1 MNELMKDIAEE
12 MSETKDVLSF
22 RLHFYKIIIFSNHN
36 IYVFLELE
44 SVIQQFE
51 FLEEELNIVDNDHSE
66 AMNKSST
73 SEEFCEKMSS
83 SEPSRLFS
91 EEILQKLET
100 LQNSVQEVNEMFD
113 EPCSSSSSSNSGIYF
128 AQIVYVQW
136 WSWLRIHHLSPACAS
151 IIAIARPYQGLFV
164 PGVVTLIRLCYSSML
179 PLRPQTQSPPLPHR
193 CQCQINHS
201 PDGTFNNHN
210 LEMLG

>member
-22 RLHFYKIIIFSNHN
+22 RLHFYKNDFFKSQ
-36 IYVFLELE
+36 YLCFLELE

-51 FLEEELNIVDNDHSE
+51 FLEEELNIGDNDHSE

-73 SEEFCEKMSS
+73 SEELVETLSS

-113 EPCSSSSSSNSGIYF
+113 EPCSNNSSSNSGIYF
-128 AQIVYVQW
+128 AQIVYVQ
-136 WSWLRIHHLSPACAS
+136 
-151 IIAIARPYQGLFV
+151 
-164 PGVVTLIRLCYSSML
+164 
-179 PLRPQTQSPPLPHR
+179 
-193 CQCQINHS
+193 
-201 PDGTFNNHN
+201 
-210 LEMLG
+210 

>member
-22 RLHFYKIIIFSNHN
+22 RLHFYKNDFFKSQ
-36 IYVFLELE
+36 YLCFLELE

-51 FLEEELNIVDNDHSE
+51 FLEEELNIGDNDHSE

-73 SEEFCEKMSS
+73 SGELVETLSS

-113 EPCSSSSSSNSGIYF
+113 EPCSNSSSSNSGIYF
-128 AQIVYVQW
+128 AQIVYVQ
-136 WSWLRIHHLSPACAS
+136 
-151 IIAIARPYQGLFV
+151 
-164 PGVVTLIRLCYSSML
+164 
-179 PLRPQTQSPPLPHR
+179 
-193 CQCQINHS
+193 
-201 PDGTFNNHN
+201 
-210 LEMLG
+210 